1 MREQEIK
8 LFSVFVFQY
17 VEVPIDVDTNGQG
30 VSKEVVRLDGS
41 QSRVLQVVNDDEMIQ
56 VHVLDESNHT
66 VRVLNMD
73 QHGIFSHSH
82 S

>member
-1 MREQEIK
+1 M
-8 LFSVFVFQY
+8 
-17 VEVPIDVDTNGQG
+17 EVPIEIDANVQG
-30 VSKEVVRLDGS
+30 VSKEVVRIDGS

>member
-1 MREQEIK
+1 LREQEIK

-17 VEVPIDVDTNGQG
+17 VEVPIDVDMNSQG
-30 VSKEVVRLDGS
+30 VSKEVVRIDGS